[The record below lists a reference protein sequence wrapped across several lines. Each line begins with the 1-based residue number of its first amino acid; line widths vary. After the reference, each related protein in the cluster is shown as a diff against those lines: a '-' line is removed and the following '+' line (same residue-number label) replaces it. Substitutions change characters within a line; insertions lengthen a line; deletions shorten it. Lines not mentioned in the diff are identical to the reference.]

1 MVERRPGTALQSPD
15 LQVGSQ
21 PSRKQVPE
29 EAGGLV
35 TQMMRR
41 TLVTSAEG
49 RNGSPYQ
56 GIGPRTPLFKCLHY
70 APTQPKNSIPPG
82 SARMALN
89 EGNEGIFLLVP
100 FQASGLQ
107 RMICFP
113 VKHTGSFAK
122 RNVER
127 PGVRDGWLGRL
138 AQASVGVAQ
147 APACVL
153 GPGRQHFPEL
163 ACSEPLPP
171 RQSCAS
177 GCFAVHTAPAAG
189 MSHHATRTLTG
200 STLHL
205 KYPRVAGQNPA
216 VCDL

>member
-1 MVERRPGTALQSPD
+1 
-15 LQVGSQ
+15 
-21 PSRKQVPE
+21 
-29 EAGGLV
+29 
-35 TQMMRR
+35 
-41 TLVTSAEG
+41 
-49 RNGSPYQ
+49 
-56 GIGPRTPLFKCLHY
+56 
-70 APTQPKNSIPPG
+70 
-82 SARMALN
+82 MALN

-153 GPGRQHFPEL
+153 DPAGSISQSSLAQSPCLPGRAVLL
-163 ACSEPLPP
+163 AALQCTQLLL
-171 RQSCAS
+171 R
-177 GCFAVHTAPAAG
+177 G
-189 MSHHATRTLTG
+189 
-200 STLHL
+200 
-205 KYPRVAGQNPA
+205 
-216 VCDL
+216 